1 MLIASQNDG
10 CTGAV
15 VVGGD
20 VMLLLLLQR
29 SSVEVAVVGGG
40 GCGNDG
46 VSTTCNA
53 SRQCPT
59 LARLNGLMRFYCR
72 CTNASVFWMR
82 T

>member
-29 SSVEVAVVGGG
+29 SSVEVVVVGGG
-40 GCGNDG
+40 SGGSDA
-46 VSTTCNA
+46 VSTTWNA
-53 SRQCPT
+53 LRQCPT
-59 LARLNGLMRFYCR
+59 LARLSSLMRFYCR
-72 CTNASVFWMR
+72 CTNASVFWLR